1 MGCKQEVCV
10 TDGNVLADVVSRFM
24 QGRCALS
31 DFVRTVIG
39 CDMVVDGWLQ
49 NPALHAVLHERVGET
64 IARAPCD
71 AGAAYEMHSTLHS
84 LYSMQIAQRG
94 SSQEFSVRLFEIRRL
109 LESAWL
115 NAEFSR
121 CQAEPM
127 PEDPGEF
134 RSWFFAEAEGHPA
147 ARHALYDYIG
157 DEISLAG
164 FRTFVSHESTVDARF
179 DDLLALAQLGFTGGK
194 KLEVARNY
202 WDELGAGRPARVH
215 TTMFNRVFDAIGYDE
230 ATDPV
235 DLDVTALA
243 CGNLLLALASYRS
256 YSNYAIG
263 ALGITEALAPYR
275 FEKVLKAGARL
286 GIDAR
291 AMEYFREHVRVD
303 VHHTQKWIENVIEPT
318 VQEHPQALGQV
329 CVGVLARLNT
339 SMSYCDALL
348 RQLMSAEDVV
358 CRGARMKEESRLHD

>member
-1 MGCKQEVCV
+1 M
-10 TDGNVLADVVSRFM
+10 TDGSLLADIVTRFV
-24 QGRCALS
+24 QGRCELS
-31 DFVRTVIG
+31 DFVRAVIG
-39 CDMVVDGWLQ
+39 CDMIVDGWVQ
-49 NPALHAVLHERVGET
+49 NPALHAVLHERVGEI
-64 IARAPCD
+64 IAHAPHD
-71 AGAAYEMHSTLHS
+71 ARAAYEMHSTLHS

-94 SSQEFSVRLFEIRRL
+94 SPQEFSVRLFEIRRL
-109 LESAWL
+109 LESSWL
-115 NAEFSR
+115 NAEFTR

-127 PEDPGEF
+127 PKEPAEF
-134 RSWFFAEAEGHPA
+134 RSWFFGHAERHPA

-157 DEISLAG
+157 DEISLRG
-164 FRTFVSHESTVDARF
+164 FRMFVSHESTVDARF
-179 DDLLALAQLGFTGGK
+179 DDLLALAQLGFTGAK

-215 TTMFNRVFDAIGYDE
+215 TTMFNHVFDAIGYESID
-230 ATDPV
+230 AS

-286 GIDAR
+286 RIDAR

-318 VQEHPQALGQV
+318 LHEHPFALPQV
-329 CVGVLARLNT
+329 CIGVFARLNT
-339 SMSYCDALL
+339 SMTYCDALL
-348 RQLMSAEDVV
+348 GKLMGADGPTSQSALLADEV
-358 CRGARMKEESRLHD
+358 RLHD